1 MHCKISKPRG
11 KTLHGL
17 QTLVV
22 YDIVLDPTTT
32 IDCREIPGSL
42 SRFLDPFFGLTWSSG
57 VHVTESLEL
66 SGLSRQ
72 GQKDRKRLP
81 WPPASRTSARLFLSS
96 FARKCSQNSK
106 M

>member
-11 KTLHGL
+11 KTLPGL

-42 SRFLDPFFGLTWSSG
+42 LRLLDPFFGLTWSSG

-66 SGLSRQ
+66 S
-72 GQKDRKRLP
+72 
-81 WPPASRTSARLFLSS
+81 
-96 FARKCSQNSK
+96 
-106 M
+106 